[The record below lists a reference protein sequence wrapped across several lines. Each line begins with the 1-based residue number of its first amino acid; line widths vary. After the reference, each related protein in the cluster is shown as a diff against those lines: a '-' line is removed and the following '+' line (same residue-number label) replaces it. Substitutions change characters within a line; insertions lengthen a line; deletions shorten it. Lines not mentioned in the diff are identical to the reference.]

1 MRPFTVPD
9 LAALLAGQALASILG
24 CAWTWAV
31 WAWLVQVR
39 PFH

>member
-9 LAALLAGQALASILG
+9 LAALLAGQLLALVVG
-24 CAWTWAV
+24 CASAWGV
-31 WAWLVQVR
+31 WAWLAEAR